1 MDFTDVSLWLLQW
14 STLQKVLGGA
24 AGLAVLL
31 VMLWLILRLR
41 KPAIVVA
48 KCAEAEA
55 PRGACA
61 RIRAGCRGVLDAL
74 DYLATRREWRYG
86 QPWMLMLG
94 EQGAGK
100 SSLVASVSQALRHA
114 PPSRAAEL
122 RAHGTDWAFFGA
134 GVLIDADGSLSAA
147 EVGSEEGAQ
156 WKKTLAELDAL
167 RPERPLDGVV
177 LCVSARTL
185 REAKTA
191 RREAMAAN
199 VGRQLM
205 QLQETME
212 FALPIYVVVTQCDSL
227 QGFGAFWQCQ
237 ETARRGELFGYSAT
251 PQDQSA
257 QPADWANAAFDLI
270 GHRLRDLQVEVAAHT
285 PQVPE
290 VDNFFLFPSHFM
302 ALREN
307 LAPWLETVFRA
318 TAWQT
323 GHLFRGLYFTGAIDA
338 ACLPAQGPRSDVA
351 FVDAL
356 VTAKALAEPH
366 LARPTRRGIW
376 SRNRLIRTVQIGAL
390 CGMAALC
397 VALAFTGIRFARQVD
412 VLVAAIDA
420 LEKAT
425 PVSAQNAGC
434 PSSERVYPLLEQVAR
449 IDIDT
454 TYLAV
459 PASWVD
465 GRITRRSASLIGS
478 TTIARVLMPALA
490 CHLETRARGMVG
502 SAQDILPAGD
512 DLAAHE
518 TALHQRVAEALALEQ
533 NLARFHTLVWQA
545 DTLGEAEL
553 LEMLAALSTY
563 AFGADAPK
571 RMLRKDNILDDAI
584 ERLSE
589 KADPENPL
597 PWQQVALPKDMR
609 LRLARLIDTQGKATR
624 EALSREVAKGS
635 ELLAALHQGSEPVLQ
650 NTRRFAEWLAWM
662 RGSWLSANAGNNP
675 CGAILQSLRGGIEIL
690 QAGYSYPESL
700 HETLARFDNTRCQ
713 QPEWQVIV
721 GMTLPPYGPVFAAGD
736 AGFDLAP
743 AWQTE
748 LAGLPQLAS
757 LGYMR
762 LASPRRFTCSGN
774 AARWRPA
781 EIAEAAGYLRDY
793 EAFAKVHKLP
803 ANTESQRPLYDKLA
817 RAALERALDDAM
829 RRAQQPPATEPYAWM
844 GLEVASRADT
854 ELARIANEMNQA
866 LPALQAVLQA
876 YANYGFASAGTTVR
890 QCVNDYAADQL
901 GHISALAAASRLYE
915 PQPSLG
921 GELLFDT
928 GNLPVVK
935 DYLARQVARAQ
946 VLAGYASPFVS
957 LMQAAPPVNAAQR
970 DTAQTLVY
978 WRNTIDELNRYTQ
991 AKEPSG
997 QVAALDNYFIRQLN
1011 GLSYANCDGVLAEYV
1026 SPETGNDLFSER
1038 REQLEQA
1045 VWLGCTDRAQAQA
1058 FETYLTWANRFNR
1071 DLAGRYPFSEA
1082 DARDAK
1088 PAAVRAF
1095 FADYAVQ
1102 RTTVR
1107 DALAALPK
1115 RDWADIHG
1123 FVAQLDGMAD
1133 FFDGNLLAG
1142 EQGEPFKLAV
1152 SFNAM
1157 PSASTGA
1164 DQLLDWQL
1172 SAGDNRA
1179 GFPNRNATLDWYVGQ
1194 DLKLELTWADRS
1206 PWLPQNDPRQAALQV
1221 NERHASFA
1229 LNGPWA
1235 LLRAMAEYRPQGLPE
1250 RDTANP
1256 KQRLLE
1262 FNVPVAA
1269 PPDDEGKA
1277 VLSRALLFISVGIQ
1291 VTDPKTQAAVPL
1303 KWPASFPRR
1312 APTE

>member
-1 MDFTDVSLWLLQW
+1 MDFAAVSLWLLQW
-14 STLQKVLGGA
+14 SPLQKVLGAA
-24 AGLAVLL
+24 AGFAVLF
-31 VMLWLILRLR
+31 VVPWMILRLR
-41 KPAIVVA
+41 KPTIVVA

-55 PRGACA
+55 PCGACA
-61 RIRAGCRGVLDAL
+61 RIRTGCRSILDAF

-86 QPWMLMLG
+86 QPWVLMLG

-100 SSLVASVSQALRHA
+100 SSLAASVSQALRHA

-147 EVGSEEGAQ
+147 EAGSEGAAQ
-156 WKKTLAELDAL
+156 WKQTLAELNAL

-177 LCVSARTL
+177 LCVSARSL

-191 RREAMAAN
+191 QREAMAAN

-205 QLQETME
+205 QLQETLE
-212 FALPIYVVVTQCDSL
+212 FALPIYVAVTQCDCL

-237 ETARRGELFGYSAT
+237 DAARRGELFGYSAT

-270 GHRLRDLQVEVAAHT
+270 GHCLRDLQVEVAAHT

-290 VDNFFLFPSHFM
+290 VDSFFLFPSHFM

-307 LAPWLETVFRA
+307 MAQWLEIVFRA

-338 ACLPAQGPRSDVA
+338 AGMPAQGPRSDVA

-376 SRNRLIRTVQIGAL
+376 SRSRLIRAVQIGAI

-397 VALAFTGIRFARQVD
+397 VALAFAGIRFTRQVD

-420 LEKAT
+420 LEEAT

-434 PSSERVYPLLEQVAR
+434 LGSERVYPLLEQVAR

-465 GRITRRSASLIGS
+465 GRVTRRSASLIG
-478 TTIARVLMPALA
+478 TTTVGRVLMPALA

-502 SAQDILPAGD
+502 SAQDILPAGS

-518 TALHQRVAEALALEQ
+518 TALRQRVAEALALEQ
-533 NLARFHTLVWQA
+533 NLARFQTLVWQA

-553 LEMLAALSTY
+553 LDMLAALSAY

-571 RMLRKDNILDDAI
+571 RILRQGNILDDAI

-589 KADPENPL
+589 KADPEKPL
-597 PWQQVALPKDMR
+597 PWQQVALPKDMH

-624 EALSREVAKGS
+624 EALSREVARGS
-635 ELLAALHQGSEPVLQ
+635 ELLAALHQGRGPVLQ

-662 RGSWLSANAGNNP
+662 RGSWLSANAVNDP
-675 CGAILQSLRGGIEIL
+675 CGAILQSLRGGIETL
-690 QAGYSYPESL
+690 QARYAYPKSL
-700 HETLARFDNTRCQ
+700 QETLARFDNIRCR
-713 QPEWQVIV
+713 QPERQVIA

-743 AWQTE
+743 ALQTE
-748 LAGLPQLAS
+748 LAGLPQLVS

-762 LASPRRFTCSGN
+762 LASPRNFTCSGN
-774 AARWRPA
+774 AARWRSA

-793 EAFAKVHKLP
+793 EAFAKAHNLP
-803 ANTESQRPLYDKLA
+803 ANTESERPLYDKLA

-829 RRAQQPPATEPYAWM
+829 QRAQQLPAANPYAWV
-844 GLEVASRADT
+844 GLEAASRADT
-854 ELARIANEMNQA
+854 ELALIANEMNQA
-866 LPALQAVLQA
+866 LPALQSVLQA
-876 YANYGFASAGTTVR
+876 YADYGFASGGTTVR
-890 QCVNDYAADQL
+890 QCVNNFAADQL
-901 GHISALAAASRLYE
+901 GRISALAAASRLYA
-915 PQPSLG
+915 PQPAIG

-970 DTAQTLVY
+970 DTAQTLAY
-978 WRNTIDELNRYTQ
+978 WSNTTDELNRYTQ

-1011 GLSYANCDGVLAEYV
+1011 GLSYANCDGVLAEYA
-1026 SPETGNDLFSER
+1026 SPEIGNDLFSER
-1038 REQLEQA
+1038 RGQLEQA
-1045 VWLGCTDRAQAQA
+1045 VWLGCTDRVQAQA
-1058 FETYLTWANRFNR
+1058 YETYLTWANRFNR
-1071 DLAGRYPFSEA
+1071 DLASRYPFGEPG
-1082 DARDAK
+1082 ARDAN
-1088 PAAVRAF
+1088 PAVVRAF
-1095 FADYAVQ
+1095 FTDYAAQ
-1102 RTTVR
+1102 RTAMH
-1107 DALAALPK
+1107 DALKALPK

-1123 FVAQLDGMAD
+1123 FVAQLDDMAN
-1133 FFDGNLLAG
+1133 FFGGNLLAG
-1142 EQGEPFKLAV
+1142 EQGEPFRLTV

-1172 SAGDNRA
+1172 SVGANRA
-1179 GFPNRNATLDWYVGQ
+1179 GFPNRNAALDWYVGQ
-1194 DLKLELTWADRS
+1194 DLKLDLTWADRS
-1206 PWLPQNDPRQAALQV
+1206 VWLPQNDPRQTALQV
-1221 NERHASFA
+1221 NGRHASFT

-1235 LLRAMAEYRPQGLPE
+1235 LLRAMTTHRPQGLPE
-1250 RDTANP
+1250 RDPANP

-1277 VLSRALLFISVGIQ
+1277 VLSRARLFISIGVQ
-1291 VTDPKTQAAVPL
+1291 ATDPKTQAAVPL